1 MDLTP
6 LLLFFVLLPA
16 IAAIA
21 WAVTSRRKP
30 EPGSRLCPVA
40 ASVDAAMMTVG
51 VALCRVGHSVR
62 WRDGG
67 SGTVA
72 GTCRR
77 CGGGLTITEGPV
89 EATISADPILATDTG
104 TQPCSRTS
112 RLASV

>member
-6 LLLFFVLLPA
+6 LLLCFVLIPLV
-16 IAAIA
+16 AATA
-21 WAVTSRRKP
+21 YAVTSRKKP

-40 ASVDAAMMTVG
+40 ASVDAAMMTAG
-51 VALCRVGHSVR
+51 AALCRVGHSVR

-89 EATISADPILATDTG
+89 EAIIAADPMLATGAG
-104 TQPCSRTS
+104 TVPCSRSS